1 MLSIVG
7 VFLML
12 SVLPRSIGRSA
23 ARGGVR
29 CVSTAHAQAAVELV
43 EKVDYEHYAVGL
55 FFPEHARPAYLA
67 VRAYNAEVS
76 TIRDMVHGNQL
87 TGRMR
92 FQFWRDAL
100 ESIYEGKPVPQQ
112 PTAIALADACRG
124 SRIGRQWLERCLNA
138 KEADMEDQDFNN
150 ISDLEEYAEAAF
162 SSLIYSSVECLGVEE
177 TGSINTAASHLGIAE
192 GMITL
197 LRGIPFTAAAE
208 KRVVVPRWVMAKS
221 NAKDEHFFDA
231 ASDPNAFGVEA
242 KNAIF
247 EIASVANSHLRAA
260 HDLADELPQDVLPAF
275 LPALIVTDYL
285 DELEGADFNVFDPAL
300 RGRSKRGWHTLKFLW
315 KMRQR
320 SKRGMPFGEK
330 NGE

>member
-43 EKVDYEHYAVGL
+43 EKADYEHYAVGL

-197 LRGIPFTAAAE
+197 L
-208 KRVVVPRWVMAKS
+208 
-221 NAKDEHFFDA
+221 
-231 ASDPNAFGVEA
+231 
-242 KNAIF
+242 
-247 EIASVANSHLRAA
+247 SHLRAA